1 MEGEH
6 YYHMFANG
14 DDAKNFITSELDFK
28 KAFNRFAV
36 CSFLTSASVLS
47 FSVEDTHP
55 HALLYGMYSQCI
67 AFKEMYE
74 SMSVRSI
81 ARSRG
86 SAKDVNL
93 HCEIYEISDEHYLMN
108 VGAYTIVQAIKDVK
122 AVMPYDYLY
131 GTGALYFRSRYS
143 VLPWLIDDNGNVCTP
158 VPLASLTLQ
167 ERCSLCGTRARMP
180 EEWTT
185 CNGFILPT
193 CFVDVTRFEEIY
205 RTHNCFRVFLSSRKA
220 MDVDLMAKMSEVRGV
235 VIDDLEA
242 RKLCMESCQRLFRR
256 NSTTHLNAQERIMLS
271 RHIRQ
276 KYHLSFRQLAS
287 LVHVPEDELRKYV
300 K

>member
-1 MEGEH
+1 
-6 YYHMFANG
+6 
-14 DDAKNFITSELDFK
+14 
-28 KAFNRFAV
+28 
-36 CSFLTSASVLS
+36 
-47 FSVEDTHP
+47 
-55 HALLYGMYSQCI
+55 
-67 AFKEMYE
+67 
-74 SMSVRSI
+74 
-81 ARSRG
+81 
-86 SAKDVNL
+86 
-93 HCEIYEISDEHYLMN
+93 
-108 VGAYTIVQAIKDVK
+108 
-122 AVMPYDYLY
+122 MPYDYLY

-235 VIDDLEA
+235 MSETVSKKFHHSSQCSGA
-242 RKLCMESCQRLFRR
+242 YHAF
-256 NSTTHLNAQERIMLS
+256 STYPSEISSVFPPVGFS
-271 RHIRQ
+271 R
-276 KYHLSFRQLAS
+276 ACT
-287 LVHVPEDELRKYV
+287 
-300 K
+300 